1 MNFKKVMIVYRKE
14 LMEVLRDK
22 RTLFMILLLPVILYP
37 VLIIGFNAVM
47 SRQTGVLKEQG
58 ATIAIQD
65 SVNTIVSARLL
76 DELSKIEHF
85 TLIPAAGNAQSLYKS
100 KDIQS
105 IVTLRDSISADG
117 LITYQVYVQYDGTND
132 RSGIAF
138 AKIRDALVASEK
150 TLVEEKLQL
159 SGINPEIMNLIDVRK
174 LNTADSQKTMGKL
187 LGMFLPYI
195 MIMMLLS
202 GAQVVAADL
211 VAGEKERKTLETLLV
226 AGVDRRDIVIG
237 KYLTIITLGMISLIV
252 NLFSISFSMQYMLS
266 QSGVD
271 LAGAGMP
278 IKAIFILLAAMLPL
292 ATLFSAILLSIST
305 FSRNMKEART
315 YEQPLL
321 MVSMILAMIS
331 FVPGIEMNNLM
342 ALIPI
347 VNIALLFKAVMMN
360 DYQLSHLFLVIFSTV
375 VLDVIA
381 IWGTIKLF
389 STEGILFRS
398 EEDGSS
404 IKSIKKGDST
414 SKRAFFNPYN
424 GMIYFVL
431 ALLLLFY
438 LGSYLQARDLGS
450 GLLMTQVL
458 IILLPVLLIL
468 KFFKLPVKET
478 LRLRAPKV
486 KEVMLV
492 PFIAISATILVA
504 LATQLINTIYPFP
517 EEYLKNLSKL
527 FELDM
532 PMWRSILIIA
542 IAPGV
547 CEELL
552 FRGLMPR
559 FFEKYGIKVNIVLT
573 ALLFAAF
580 HLDPFRFLPVFLL
593 GMLLGY
599 LTLRSGS
606 IFNSMISHAINNSL
620 ALLMTAFAGT
630 SWFKVFISSQE
641 DLKYWLAVP
650 AILILTI
657 ALYLFHKVTGGKKCV
672 ES

>member
-47 SRQTGVLKEQG
+47 SRQTGVLEEQG

-65 SVNTIVSARLL
+65 SVNTTVSARLL
-76 DELSKIEHF
+76 DELGKIEHF
-85 TLIPAAGNAQSLYKS
+85 TLIPAAENAQSLYQS

-105 IVTLRDSISADG
+105 IITLRDSVSADG
-117 LITYQVYVQYDGTND
+117 LISYHVYVQYDGTND
-132 RSGIAF
+132 RSELTF
-138 AKIRDALVASEK
+138 TKIRDALVASEK
-150 TLVEEKLQL
+150 AMVEEELQL
-159 SGINPEIMNLIDVRK
+159 SGINPEIMNLVDVRR
-174 LNTADSQKTMGKL
+174 LNTADSQKMMGKV
-187 LGMFLPYI
+187 LGMILPYI
-195 MIMMLLS
+195 MIIMLLS
-202 GAQVVAADL
+202 GASVVAADL

-237 KYLTIITLGMISLIV
+237 KYLTIITLGMINLIV

-266 QSGVD
+266 QAGLD

-331 FVPGIEMNNLM
+331 FVPAIEMNNLM
-342 ALIPI
+342 ALIPV
-347 VNIALLFKAVMMN
+347 VNIALLFKAVMLN
-360 DYQLSHLFLVIFSTV
+360 DYQLSHLLLTILSTV

-381 IWGTIKLF
+381 IWATIKLF
-389 STEGILFRS
+389 NTEGILFRS
-398 EEDGSS
+398 EDDGSS
-404 IKSIKKGDST
+404 IKDIKKGDSK
-414 SKRAFFNPYN
+414 SKRAFFSPYN
-424 GMIYFVL
+424 GMIYFVI

-438 LGSYLQARDLGS
+438 LGSYLQGRDLGS
-450 GLLMTQVL
+450 GLLMTQIFV
-458 IILLPVLLIL
+458 ILLPVLLVL
-468 KFFKLPVKET
+468 KIFKLPVKET
-478 LRLRAPKV
+478 LRLKAPKI
-486 KEVMLV
+486 KEVLLV
-492 PFIAISATILVA
+492 PFIAIPATVLVA
-504 LATQLINTIYPFP
+504 LAAQLINTIYPFP
-517 EEYLKNLSKL
+517 EEYLKNLGKL

-532 PMWRSILIIA
+532 PMWRSFLVIA
-542 IAPGV
+542 IAPGI

-580 HLDPFRFLPVFLL
+580 HLDPFRFLPVFFL

-620 ALLMTAFAGT
+620 ALLMAAFAGS
-630 SWFKVFISSQE
+630 SWLKIFISGQD
-641 DLKYWLAVP
+641 DLRYWLAVP
-650 AILILTI
+650 AVLILAA
-657 ALYLFHKVTGGKKCV
+657 ALYMFHKVTGGKECV
-672 ES
+672 E

>member
-1 MNFKKVMIVYRKE
+1 MNFKKVMTVYRKE
-14 LMEVLRDK
+14 LLEVLRDK

-47 SRQTGVLKEQG
+47 SRQTGVLEEQG

-65 SVNTIVSARLL
+65 SVNTHVSARLL
-76 DELSKIEHF
+76 DDLSKIEHF
-85 TLIPAAGNAQSLYKS
+85 TLIPAAGNAQSLYQS

-105 IVTLRDSISADG
+105 IITLRDSISADG
-117 LITYQVYVQYDGTND
+117 LITYQVYIQYDATND
-132 RSGIAF
+132 RSEMTFG
-138 AKIRDALVASEK
+138 KIRDVLIVSEK
-150 TLVEEKLQL
+150 SMVEEELQL
-159 SGINPEIMNLIDVRK
+159 SGINPKIMNLIDVRK
-174 LNTADSQKTMGKL
+174 LNTADSQKVMGKV
-187 LGMFLPYI
+187 LGMILPYI
-195 MIMMLLS
+195 MIIMLLS
-202 GAQVVAADL
+202 GASVVAADL

-237 KYLTIITLGMISLIV
+237 KYLTIITLGMINLIV

-266 QSGVD
+266 QAGLG

-321 MVSMILAMIS
+321 MVSMLLGMIS
-331 FVPGIEMNNLM
+331 FVPAIEMNNLM
-342 ALIPI
+342 ALIPV
-347 VNIALLFKAVMMN
+347 VNIALLFKAVMLN
-360 DYQLSHLFLVIFSTV
+360 DYQLSHLFITILSTL

-398 EEDGSS
+398 EDDGGP
-404 IKSIKKGDST
+404 IKSINKDESK
-414 SKRAFFNPYN
+414 SKRAFFSPYN
-424 GMIYFVL
+424 GLIYFVL

-438 LGSYLQARDLGS
+438 LGSYLQGKDLGK
-450 GLLMTQVL
+450 GLLLTQIFV
-458 IILLPVLLIL
+458 ILLPVLLVL
-468 KFFKLPVKET
+468 KIFKLPTRET
-478 LRLRAPKV
+478 LRLKAPRI
-486 KEVMLV
+486 KEVILV
-492 PFIAISATILVA
+492 PFIAISATVLVA
-504 LATQLINTIYPFP
+504 LAAQLINTIYPFP
-517 EEYLKNLSKL
+517 EEYLKNLGKL
-527 FELDM
+527 FDLDM

-542 IAPGV
+542 VAPGI

-580 HLDPFRFLPVFLL
+580 HLDPFRFLPVFFL

-606 IFNSMISHAINNSL
+606 IYNSMISHAINNSL
-620 ALLMTAFAGT
+620 AVFISAFAGS
-630 SWFKVFISSQE
+630 SWLQIFLSSE
-641 DLKYWLAVP
+641 DNLRYWLAAP
-650 AILILTI
+650 AVLILAI
-657 ALYLFHKVTGGKKCV
+657 SLYWFHKVTGGKECV
-672 ES
+672 E

>member
-47 SRQTGVLKEQG
+47 SRQTGVLEEQG

-65 SVNTIVSARLL
+65 SVNTIVSARMLA
-76 DELSKIEHF
+76 ELSKIEHF
-85 TLIPAAGNAQSLYKS
+85 TLIPAAGNAQSLYNN

-105 IVTLRDSISADG
+105 IITLRDSISTDG
-117 LITYQVYVQYDGTND
+117 LITYQIYVQYDGTND
-132 RSGIAF
+132 RSEMTF
-138 AKIRDALVASEK
+138 AKIRDALMATEK
-150 TLVEEKLQL
+150 ALVEEELQL

-174 LNTADSQKTMGKL
+174 LNTADSQKTMGKV
-187 LGMFLPYI
+187 LGMILPYI
-195 MIMMLLS
+195 MIIMLLS
-202 GAQVVAADL
+202 GASVVAADL

-237 KYLTIITLGMISLIV
+237 KYLTIITLGMINLIV

-266 QSGVD
+266 QAGVD

-331 FVPGIEMNNLM
+331 FLPAIEMNNLM

-360 DYQLSHLFLVIFSTV
+360 DYQLSHLFLTILSTV

-398 EEDGSS
+398 EDDGSS
-404 IKSIKKGDST
+404 LKGLKRGDK
-414 SKRAFFNPYN
+414 KRAQVFFSPYN

-431 ALLLLFY
+431 ALLMLYY
-438 LGSYLQARDLGS
+438 LGTYMQGRDLGS
-450 GLLMTQVL
+450 GLLMTQL
-458 IILLPVLLIL
+458 IVILLPVLLVL
-468 KFFKLPVKET
+468 RVFKLPSKET
-478 LRLRAPKV
+478 LRLKAPKL
-486 KEVMLV
+486 KEVLLV
-492 PFIAISATILVA
+492 PFIAISAAILVA
-504 LATQLINTIYPFP
+504 LASQLINAIYPFP
-517 EEYLKNLSKL
+517 EEYLKNLGKL

-532 PMWRSILIIA
+532 PMWRSFLVIA
-542 IAPGV
+542 IAPGI

-559 FFEKYGIKVNIVLT
+559 FFEKYGMKVNIVLT

-606 IFNSMISHAINNSL
+606 IVNSMISHAINNSL
-620 ALLMTAFAGT
+620 ALIMIVFASS
-630 SWFKVFISSQE
+630 SWLKLFISGE
-641 DLKYWLAVP
+641 DNLRYWLAMP
-650 AILILTI
+650 AILILAL
-657 ALYLFHKVTGGKKCV
+657 ALYMFHRITGGKECV
-672 ES
+672 E